1 MQALLHAEITSR
13 TLSLTQSGA
22 SFSWPKLIQGD
33 TLVLGLRWTQKVA
46 DKTELVQRTC
56 LGLKASI
63 GKRDARP
70 ERGTIRFQIGNPATS
85 PVEGA
90 NLTSALAYNFTAGD
104 LQDALNALSAKPA
117 AASVWEDAGTFVV
130 VFAGET
136 AYTTITARRN
146 RLGPI
151 TLAEILYETSDE
163 EKRAL
168 IRLKQTPVA
177 FVDTFEAVLP
187 SPPAV
192 STLRNGGESGGA
204 TWNEVQKLYV
214 PPQFRGTF
222 VLKRNGGLLQSGPLT
237 EASDADAIQAALDS
251 IVDDGGEFIVSE
263 LDGQNAVEIEFSGDM
278 GGINQDLIEV
288 EVIDNPP
295 GDSTL
300 RLTLD
305 RPELAAALRGNT
317 KGDLKLPIEIEAT
330 FENLA
335 NDELEDIVTWH
346 GEVTIL
352 PEVTLPELAEAAP
365 IEWLRPPSPVNYRPR
380 GAGQIASG
388 VHHWS
393 GPRGDGVATSFAID
407 HNLDTDVALPF
418 IRRNVTDGEQLRLG
432 VDYSVEFDND
442 NTLTITM
449 LGDWVTT
456 PPTTNELTVAV
467 LGLAIAS
474 QYDPHTHSIAEITGL
489 QDILDAHAA
498 DIAELQEQAGAQSLG
513 TSDLAAGSKVMEFAL
528 PTFLD
533 AYPLRYKLLDAANAA
548 AAGQISGGT
557 VSQTSQK
564 TASGTTTTTTTTG
577 SPATS
582 QIEAIADVPLSILP
596 PDAPLLPAIHDAAAE
611 ALPDPLPLTSLSSY
625 RGKLYQNQTGGDVR
639 LPGTADRESVIL
651 KDDEYASCD
660 GKSWFKVFQ
669 PDAAKTTWHPTD
681 FERTLFEFAVNEDQL
696 TVKRIV
702 EVRFGLEFAMM
713 SVDTQSPRVS
723 DRHAKAQWR
732 LLIEWGTKTSES
744 SPSTTGPNIK
754 GISWNATPIL
764 DKTIE
769 LTYHVPVVHTFG
781 ARVKRTAAST
791 CVTEKNLYGTWQASA
806 AEVNTANFFLRARL
820 TQWDIEDIDDPRGF
834 VLLFG
839 SARAITAD
847 AGDIGKAIIK

>member
-1 MQALLHAEITSR
+1 MRSPQNPPPPRCGR
-13 TLSLTQSGA
+13 T
-22 SFSWPKLIQGD
+22 
-33 TLVLGLRWTQKVA
+33 
-46 DKTELVQRTC
+46 
-56 LGLKASI
+56 
-63 GKRDARP
+63 
-70 ERGTIRFQIGNPATS
+70 PA
-85 PVEGA
+85 
-90 NLTSALAYNFTAGD
+90 
-104 LQDALNALSAKPA
+104 
-117 AASVWEDAGTFVV
+117 TFVV

-380 GAGQIASG
+380 GRPDRQRGASLERPARRWRRDELR
-388 VHHWS
+388 HRSQS
-393 GPRGDGVATSFAID
+393 GYRRRVALYPAQRHRWRATSARGG
-407 HNLDTDVALPF
+407 L
-418 IRRNVTDGEQLRLG
+418 LG
-432 VDYSVEFDND
+432 
-442 NTLTITM
+442 
-449 LGDWVTT
+449 
-456 PPTTNELTVAV
+456 
-467 LGLAIAS
+467 
-474 QYDPHTHSIAEITGL
+474 
-489 QDILDAHAA
+489 
-498 DIAELQEQAGAQSLG
+498 
-513 TSDLAAGSKVMEFAL
+513 
-528 PTFLD
+528 
-533 AYPLRYKLLDAANAA
+533 R
-548 AAGQISGGT
+548 
-557 VSQTSQK
+557 
-564 TASGTTTTTTTTG
+564 
-577 SPATS
+577 
-582 QIEAIADVPLSILP
+582 
-596 PDAPLLPAIHDAAAE
+596 
-611 ALPDPLPLTSLSSY
+611 
-625 RGKLYQNQTGGDVR
+625 VR
-639 LPGTADRESVIL
+639 QR
-651 KDDEYASCD
+651 
-660 GKSWFKVFQ
+660 
-669 PDAAKTTWHPTD
+669 
-681 FERTLFEFAVNEDQL
+681 
-696 TVKRIV
+696 
-702 EVRFGLEFAMM
+702 
-713 SVDTQSPRVS
+713 
-723 DRHAKAQWR
+723 
-732 LLIEWGTKTSES
+732 
-744 SPSTTGPNIK
+744 
-754 GISWNATPIL
+754 
-764 DKTIE
+764 
-769 LTYHVPVVHTFG
+769 
-781 ARVKRTAAST
+781 
-791 CVTEKNLYGTWQASA
+791 
-806 AEVNTANFFLRARL
+806 
-820 TQWDIEDIDDPRGF
+820 
-834 VLLFG
+834 
-839 SARAITAD
+839 
-847 AGDIGKAIIK
+847 